1 VVISSLYTSNYYGH
15 VYAIKYML
23 SCILRLQNCRK
34 TIPAI
39 ANFMIISYM
48 VVDEYEMTIYGRIC
62 RIVSMTM
69 LINFYIIFGLY

>member
-1 VVISSLYTSNYYGH
+1 VVISSLCTSNYYGH

-48 VVDEYEMTIYGRIC
+48 IVDEYEIC

-69 LINFYIIFGLY
+69 LRNFYIIFGLY